1 MTDVLAEVRAHLHEH
16 FVRAGI
22 TAEPDAASVTFL
34 GTERIDVLRFGP
46 DGGGVYHYVSLG
58 CSRHPMFDP
67 TEMVSRRAARAACGS
82 GGSTARPVPRGL
94 SRSVAILAA
103 APAVEGL
110 MLEPDA
116 LVDLR
121 SPLWDSAPFTAFLL
135 GRSDVDDVPLPAP
148 LPPVTVLSATPIT
161 GTEAAWVR
169 LKGADAMREAWVQ
182 DGVDVLDPLR
192 GASSR
197 RASAQS
203 ELEPVV
209 APEGAEQQRADGR
222 ASTTA
227 PPDSPT
233 S

>member
-1 MTDVLAEVRAHLHEH
+1 MTDVLAEVRARLHEH

-46 DGGGVYHYVSLG
+46 DGGGVYQYVSLG

-67 TEMVSRRAARAACGS
+67 TEMVTDALRGPRAEVVVALRGPS
-82 GGSTARPVPRGL
+82 PRGL

-148 LPPVTVLSATPIT
+148 RPPVTVLSATPIT

-182 DGVDVLDPLR
+182 DGVDVLD
-192 GASSR
+192 ASR
-197 RASAQS
+197 RAARPS
-203 ELEPVV
+203 
-209 APEGAEQQRADGR
+209 
-222 ASTTA
+222 
-227 PPDSPT
+227 
-233 S
+233 

>member
-34 GTERIDVLRFGP
+34 GAERIDVLRFGP
-46 DGGGVYHYVSLG
+46 DGDGAYHYVSLG

-67 TEMVSRRAARAACGS
+67 TEMVSDALRGPRAEVVVALRGPS
-82 GGSTARPVPRGL
+82 PRGL

-148 LPPVTVLSATPIT
+148 RPPVTVLSATPIT

-182 DGVDVLDPLR
+182 DGVDVLDP
-192 GASSR
+192 SR
-197 RASAQS
+197 RAARPS
-203 ELEPVV
+203 
-209 APEGAEQQRADGR
+209 
-222 ASTTA
+222 
-227 PPDSPT
+227 
-233 S
+233 